1 MTRWSSKKINEWYSE
16 QEWLIGSNFLPS
28 TAINQLEMFQTETF
42 DEKTIRKELGLAK
55 SLRFNSMRVYLHDLL
70 WEMKDEFL
78 INFEKFLS
86 ICEENEIKPIIVL
99 FDDCHRAN
107 PKLGAQYLPVKGI
120 HNSGW
125 SQSPGHK
132 IVKDINNG
140 YMSELKRL
148 KNFTQE
154 VLDLYRNDQR
164 ILLWDLYNEPGQF
177 GIGEQSLDFLELVWD
192 WAFEV
197 RPDQPLTSC
206 MDGSIGEKIIALNS
220 EKSDVITFHT
230 YEADKLEPTIKEL
243 SNFDRPMICTEYM
256 AREFGTTFEFSL
268 PIFKKHNVGCYNW
281 GFVAGKSQTHFG
293 WETILKLKESVE
305 NKDFVTDIKEI
316 PEPKIWFHDIYRMD
330 GSPFDQKEIDFIKNF
345 LS

>member
-1 MTRWSSKKINEWYSE
+1 MTQWSSKKIIEWYSA

-28 TAINQLEMFQTETF
+28 TAITQLEMFQNETF

-55 SLRFNSMRVYLHDLL
+55 SLGFNSMRVYLHDLL
-70 WEMKDEFL
+70 WEIKDEFL

-86 ICEENEIKPIIVL
+86 VCEEKNIKPIIVL

-140 YMSELKRL
+140 CTSELTRL
-148 KNFTQE
+148 KNFTQG

-206 MDGSIGEKIIALNS
+206 LDGSIGEKIIALNS

-230 YEADKLEPTIKEL
+230 YEADKLESTIKEL
-243 SNFDRPMICTEYM
+243 SHFDRPIVCTEYM

-305 NKDFVTDIKEI
+305 NKDFVTDIKKI

-330 GSPFDQKEIDFIKNF
+330 GSPFDQKEVDFIKNF

>member
-1 MTRWSSKKINEWYSE
+1 MTRWSSKKIIEWYSE

-55 SLRFNSMRVYLHDLL
+55 SLGFNSMRVYLHDLL
-70 WEMKDEFL
+70 WEIKDEFL

-86 ICEENEIKPIIVL
+86 ICEENNIKPIIVL

-154 VLDLYRNDQR
+154 ILDLYRNDQR

-206 MDGSIGEKIIALNS
+206 LDGSIGEKIIALNS

-230 YEADKLEPTIKEL
+230 YEADKLEPTIKKL
-243 SNFDRPMICTEYM
+243 SNFDRPIICTEYM

-305 NKDFVTDIKEI
+305 NKDFVTNIKEI

>member
-1 MTRWSSKKINEWYSE
+1 MTRWSSKKIIEWYSE

-55 SLRFNSMRVYLHDLL
+55 SLGFNSMRVYIHDLL
-70 WEMKDEFL
+70 WEIKDEFL

-86 ICEENEIKPIIVL
+86 ICEENNIKPIIVL

-154 VLDLYRNDQR
+154 ILDLYRNDQR

-230 YEADKLEPTIKEL
+230 YEADKLEPTIKKL
-243 SNFDRPMICTEYM
+243 SNFDRPIICTEYM

-305 NKDFVTDIKEI
+305 NKDFVTNIKEI

>member
-1 MTRWSSKKINEWYSE
+1 MTRWSSKKIIEWYSE

-28 TAINQLEMFQTETF
+28 TAINQLEMFQSETF
-42 DEKTIRKELGLAK
+42 DEKTIKKELGLAK
-55 SLRFNSMRVYLHDLL
+55 SLGFNSMRVYIHDLL
-70 WEMKDEFL
+70 WEIKDEFL

-86 ICEENEIKPIIVL
+86 ICDEKNIKPIIVL

-140 YMSELKRL
+140 YVSELKRL

-206 MDGSIGEKIIALNS
+206 MDGSIGDKIIALNS

-230 YEADKLEPTIKEL
+230 YEADKLESTIKKL
-243 SNFDRPMICTEYM
+243 SIFDRPIICTEYM

-281 GFVAGKSQTHFG
+281 GFVTGKSQTNFG

-305 NKDFVTDIKEI
+305 NKDFVTNIKEI

-330 GSPFDQKEIDFIKNF
+330 GSPFDQNEIDFIKNF

>member
-28 TAINQLEMFQTETF
+28 TAINQLEMFQNETF

-55 SLRFNSMRVYLHDLL
+55 SLGFNSMRVYIHDLL
-70 WEMKDEFL
+70 WGIKDEFL

-86 ICEENEIKPIIVL
+86 ICEEKNIKPIIVL

-140 YMSELKRL
+140 YISELKRL

-154 VLDLYRNDQR
+154 VLDLYKNDQR

-206 MDGSIGEKIIALNS
+206 MDGSIGENIIALNS

-243 SNFDRPMICTEYM
+243 SNFDRPIICTEYM

-305 NKDFVTDIKEI
+305 NKDFVTNIKEI

>member
-1 MTRWSSKKINEWYSE
+1 MSRWSSEKIFEWYSE

-28 TAINQLEMFQTETF
+28 TAINQLEMFQRETF
-42 DEKTIRKELGLAK
+42 DEKTIEKELGLAN
-55 SLRFNSMRVYLHDLL
+55 SLGFNSMRVYLHDLL
-70 WEMKDEFL
+70 WDIKDEFL
-78 INFEKFLS
+78 INFEKFLL
-86 ICEENEIKPIIVL
+86 ICEQNNIKPIIVL

-107 PKLGAQYLPVKGI
+107 PKLGSQYLPVKGI

-132 IVKDINNG
+132 IVKDISNG
-140 YMSELKRL
+140 STSELKRL
-148 KNFTQE
+148 KNFTQGI
-154 VLDLYRNDQR
+154 LDLYRNDQR

-177 GIGEQSLDFLELVWD
+177 GIGEQSLSFLELVWD

-243 SNFDRPMICTEYM
+243 SNFNRPMICTEYM

-293 WETILKLKESVE
+293 WETILKLKESVK
-305 NKDFVTDIKEI
+305 NKDFVNDVREI
-316 PEPKIWFHDIYRMD
+316 PEPEIWFHDIFRID
-330 GSPFDQKEIDFIKNF
+330 GSPYDQKEIDFIKNF
-345 LS
+345 LI

>member
-1 MTRWSSKKINEWYSE
+1 MTRWSSKKVTEWYSE

-42 DEKTIRKELGLAK
+42 DKKTIRKELGLAK
-55 SLRFNSMRVYLHDLL
+55 SLGFNSMRVYLHDLL
-70 WEMKDEFL
+70 WEIKDEFL

-86 ICEENEIKPIIVL
+86 ICKESNIKPIIVL

-107 PKLGAQYLPVKGI
+107 PKLGTQYLPVKGI

-148 KNFTQE
+148 KDFTQE

-177 GIGEQSLDFLELVWD
+177 GIGEQSLDFFRACLGLGLRSKTE
-192 WAFEV
+192 
-197 RPDQPLTSC
+197 S
-206 MDGSIGEKIIALNS
+206 
-220 EKSDVITFHT
+220 TF
-230 YEADKLEPTIKEL
+230 DKLYGWLDWRKNY
-243 SNFDRPMICTEYM
+243 S
-256 AREFGTTFEFSL
+256 
-268 PIFKKHNVGCYNW
+268 FK
-281 GFVAGKSQTHFG
+281 
-293 WETILKLKESVE
+293 
-305 NKDFVTDIKEI
+305 
-316 PEPKIWFHDIYRMD
+316 
-330 GSPFDQKEIDFIKNF
+330 
-345 LS
+345 

>member
-1 MTRWSSKKINEWYSE
+1 MC
-16 QEWLIGSNFLPS
+16 
-28 TAINQLEMFQTETF
+28 
-42 DEKTIRKELGLAK
+42 IRD
-55 SLRFNSMRVYLHDLL
+55 R
-70 WEMKDEFL
+70 
-78 INFEKFLS
+78 
-86 ICEENEIKPIIVL
+86 
-99 FDDCHRAN
+99 
-107 PKLGAQYLPVKGI
+107 YLPVKGI

-148 KNFTQE
+148 KNFIQE
-154 VLDLYRNDQR
+154 ILDLYRNDQR

-206 MDGSIGEKIIALNS
+206 MDGSIGENIIALNS

-243 SNFDRPMICTEYM
+243 SNFDRPIICTEYM

-330 GSPFDQKEIDFIKNF
+330 GSPFDQNEIDFIKNF